1 MIGGKIWKAGNS
13 YVITIPREEME
24 ARGLHVGQ
32 MVGIEPI
39 PLELRPV
46 DPLTPEQRGAGWA
59 TQTMV
64 ERELE
69 DHITREVA
77 AGRLTREEIARAD
90 RDIDQGAEW
99 VRSL

>member
-13 YVITIPREEME
+13 YVVTIPRDEME

-46 DPLTPEQRGAGWA
+46 DPRTPEQRAAGWK
-59 TQTMV
+59 TQDEVDRVLEKSV
-64 ERELE
+64 ER
-69 DHITREVA
+69 DII
-77 AGRLTREEIARAD
+77 AGSLTQDEIEQAEQ
-90 RDIDQGAEW
+90 DIDQGAEW
-99 VRSL
+99 VRQL

>member
-13 YVITIPREEME
+13 YVVTIPRDEME

-46 DPLTPEQRGAGWA
+46 DPLTPEQRASGWKTQDEVDRVQEESVARDIIAGS
-59 TQTMV
+59 
-64 ERELE
+64 
-69 DHITREVA
+69 
-77 AGRLTREEIARAD
+77 LTKDEIEQAEQ
-90 RDIDQGAEW
+90 DIDQGAEW
-99 VRSL
+99 VRQL

>member
-13 YVITIPREEME
+13 YVVTIPRDEME

-46 DPLTPEQRGAGWA
+46 DPLTPEQRASGWKTQDEVDRVLEESVARDIIAGSL
-59 TQTMV
+59 TQ
-64 ERELE
+64 
-69 DHITREVA
+69 H
-77 AGRLTREEIARAD
+77 EIEQAEQ
-90 RDIDQGAEW
+90 DIDQGAEW
-99 VRSL
+99 VRQL

>member
-13 YVITIPREEME
+13 YVVTIPRDEME

-46 DPLTPEQRGAGWA
+46 DPLTPEQRASGWK
-59 TQTMV
+59 TQAEV
-64 ERELE
+64 DRVLE
-69 DHITREVA
+69 ESITRDIS
-77 AGRLTREEIARAD
+77 AGSLMHDEIEQAEH
-90 RDIDQGAEW
+90 DIDQGAEW
-99 VRSL
+99 VRQL